1 MSVATLV
8 TQCRCPWIGPQI
20 LLQPARTEQSWSSSS
35 QQPSPPPPSCPR
47 ESSPLIP
54 GLLIGSGNQGNSL
67 VWVSADVCPKC
78 PLCTKGGEN
87 KSSLLERLCTAKG
100 RYKELIRTVRFSYV
114 KLRPKVVLRFQAWD
128 HVNYQ
133 VIMKQV
139 KCFSL
144 FLTCYAILCLVVIE
158 CSLARPISRQP

>member
-1 MSVATLV
+1 MMSVATLV
-8 TQCRCPWIGPQI
+8 TQCGVRES
-20 LLQPARTEQSWSSSS
+20 AHRSSSS
-35 QQPSPPPPSCPR
+35 LPGRSKAGHLAADSRLLLPL

-67 VWVSADVCPKC
+67 VWVPADVCPKC

-100 RYKELIRTVRFSYV
+100 RYKELIRTVRFSYF
-114 KLRPKVVLRFQAWD
+114 KLRPKVVLRLQAWD

-133 VIMKQV
+133 VIMKRV

-144 FLTCYAILCLVVIE
+144 FLTCYAILCLVVIK